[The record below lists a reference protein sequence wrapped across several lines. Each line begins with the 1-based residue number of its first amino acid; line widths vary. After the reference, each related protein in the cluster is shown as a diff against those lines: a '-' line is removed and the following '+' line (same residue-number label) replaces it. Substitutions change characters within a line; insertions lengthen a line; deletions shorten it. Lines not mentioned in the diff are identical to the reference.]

1 MLLTSTTEHNKMSCS
16 YWREVCIKDC
26 SKKKPTA
33 NEPPSV
39 YEVYICEE
47 KCKADWYCFLE
58 RYDAV
63 HNQRR
68 LFETSNSISGYEK

>member
-33 NEPPSV
+33 NVPPSV